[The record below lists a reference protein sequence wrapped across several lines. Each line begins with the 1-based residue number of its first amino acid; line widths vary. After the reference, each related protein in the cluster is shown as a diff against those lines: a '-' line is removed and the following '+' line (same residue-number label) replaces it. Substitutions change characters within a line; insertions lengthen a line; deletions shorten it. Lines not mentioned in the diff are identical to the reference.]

1 MPTWEYWNAHQLLV
15 YQKSNQFFTLQFSE
29 PCESSWVLA
38 RKAWWKKRS
47 HYSILNHLILKVEEE
62 KVWNPMQ
69 SKPHYFR
76 NDPLVVS
83 EPAQGFRWWIV
94 SEPAQGGFRACP
106 GWWMHVW
113 SQRFCRLYAQALQ
126 TASMDQVIST
136 KAALSLREG
145 ILYNFFCFLAVQN
158 SSIGDLVTN

>member
-83 EPAQGFRWWIV
+83 EPAQCFRACPGFQSQGGKLFQSLPRV
-94 SEPAQGGFRACP
+94 VLEPAQGGECSSEVSTSAASKPR
-106 GWWMHVW
+106 H
-113 SQRFCRLYAQALQ
+113 SRLHLW
-126 TASMDQVIST
+126 I
-136 KAALSLREG
+136 KL
-145 ILYNFFCFLAVQN
+145 LAPTV
-158 SSIGDLVTN
+158 